1 MNSCC
6 LFQRRLGRRFRCCPH
21 SVFVH
26 AAFSFGEEFGAGR
39 EAPAW
44 SLAAD
49 PCLWPPMLAYCAAD
63 LCFTTSVTT
72 VAATAPF
79 ATQHTFIL
87 VETRLMLRVV
97 SEAGDFRNTRNLF
110 FWQLRPSSDYC
121 IALNADMLTDITF
134 FCLLKTFWTTKYK
147 CCLTAFSIY
156 LHNCSVGFIMLNGI
170 CEFSFPLMPNY
181 VHMLLMLCKVR
192 KRPIKDNYHKPN
204 YKTKQ
209 HSFIHYL
216 NKHIALR
223 SSFIAIIVLLLL
235 QSITTHMLWKLFLE
249 TTRASSS

>member
-1 MNSCC
+1 MLPSPLERNLEQAGRLLHGAWQLIVACDLPCWPTVRLTCASPLLLPLLLLLPHLLHSTLSYWLKHALCC
-6 LFQRRLGRRFRCCPH
+6 VWSLRLGTLK
-21 SVFVH
+21 S
-26 AAFSFGEEFGAGR
+26 
-39 EAPAW
+39 
-44 SLAAD
+44 
-49 PCLWPPMLAYCAAD
+49 
-63 LCFTTSVTT
+63 
-72 VAATAPF
+72 
-79 ATQHTFIL
+79 
-87 VETRLMLRVV
+87 
-97 SEAGDFRNTRNLF
+97 RNTRNLF